1 MQGKEEGVR
10 GSPDPQG
17 GAKRLFDPAQVQ
29 SSMDLNPA
37 GHCQPARATWPLLP
51 CSSAA
56 SLTESESVNPPE
68 HDVV

>member
-10 GSPDPQG
+10 GSPDPRG

-37 GHCQPARATWPLLP
+37 RHCPPAQQEPLGPFFPVAQL
-51 CSSAA
+51 
-56 SLTESESVNPPE
+56 LR
-68 HDVV
+68 